1 MKTLLKAG
9 IPFGFIMGMLSGLIL
24 GPYYG
29 LVIFVVSGLSF
40 GGIIAI
46 FLGLQERKFKAMEG
60 SMAHNHPI
68 LFSGPANH
76 RFGKEY
82 TGGWL
87 ILTEEKLIF
96 KTHHFNIQNHEL
108 EIENENI
115 TNIKG
120 MNAFGFIP
128 NKLSIEESSGEV
140 HCFVVNNRSKWL
152 ECINKVNL

>member
-1 MKTLLKAG
+1 MKTLVKSGL
-9 IPFGFIMGMLSGLIL
+9 PFGFIMGIFSGLIL

-29 LVIFVVSGLSF
+29 FVTFIVSGLSF

-76 RFGKEY
+76 RLGKEY

-87 ILTEEKLIF
+87 ILTEKKLIF

-108 EIENENI
+108 EIDIENI
-115 TNIKG
+115 SNVKG

-128 NKLSIEESSGEV
+128 NKISIEESNGEV
-140 HCFVVNNRSKWL
+140 NRFVVNDRNKWL
-152 ECINKVNL
+152 GLISKASL